1 VNAARRLA
9 LLSSAVALTL
19 AGCGGGD
26 DETGANQTEPGTTAQ
41 TTEGNGDTE
50 RGDPK
55 AGEVIFVTQGCGFCH
70 VLADV
75 NASGTVGPNL
85 DESKPSYDLVVE
97 RVTNGKSPMPSFKDD
112 ITPQDI
118 QDVAAYVTSVA
129 GK

>member
-1 VNAARRLA
+1 MVVRRFA
-9 LLSSAVALTL
+9 LPLTAIALTL
-19 AGCGGGD
+19 AGCGGDDGD
-26 DETGANQTEPGTTAQ
+26 DGAANQTEPGTTAQ
-41 TTEGNGDTE
+41 TTAGDGDVE

-75 NASGTVGPNL
+75 DASGTVGPNL

-112 ITPQDI
+112 ISPQDI
-118 QDVAAYVTSVA
+118 QDVAAYVSSVA